1 MGVDGG
7 KIDHWLWCIGGG
19 GVGIVKMDVCHNV
32 SASICVRVCV
42 RVVMSVFPPW
52 WRAGVKVCG
61 SAPLHSQRG
70 WGHAGNRVR
79 GDKAPNE
86 R

>member
-7 KIDHWLWCIGGG
+7 KIDHWLWCSGGG
-19 GVGIVKMDVCHNV
+19 GECENGCVPQCQCDYVHVCIR
-32 SASICVRVCV
+32 A
-42 RVVMSVFPPW
+42 VMSVFPPW